1 MRTPVAFYSAQ
12 SLSSNGIPSTV
23 VGTGN
28 YDEDGYL
35 FYFCKAGDGIS
46 DVQLI
51 HDLHKSEVF
60 AVAAALHLPQKV
72 ATAVP
77 SADLWEGQTDENELG
92 ISYDFVELYTELI
105 ASGRLDETIAKMTP
119 ETKELFDK
127 MRDKCDTVHRRGLHK
142 KKYPLNIDILPT
154 LD

>member
-1 MRTPVAFYSAQ
+1 MRTPVAFYTAQ
-12 SLSSNGIPSTV
+12 SLSCNGIPSIV

-28 YDEDGYL
+28 HDEDAYL
-35 FYFCKAGDGIS
+35 FYFCKAGDGVS

-60 AVAAALHLPQKV
+60 AVAAALQLPHNV

-92 ISYDFVELYTELI
+92 LTYDFVELYTELL
-105 ASGRLDETIAKMTP
+105 ANGTVDEAVAKMTP
-119 ETKELFDK
+119 ETKELFEK
-127 MRDKCDTVHRRGLHK
+127 MRTKCDTIHRRGLHK
-142 KKYPLNIDILPT
+142 KNYA
-154 LD
+154 